1 MNWLFRRAQAYRIVF
16 LQAGDKPAGRRWRT
30 FFRPPFGVPTPAGQE
45 VLADLA
51 WRGNLFSPTTRY
63 KSDGSIDVIASAKM
77 EGKRELVLQILK
89 YLHIDPMT
97 LIDQSEEPHDR
108 QNDSY

>member
-16 LQAGDKPAGRRWRT
+16 LQAGDKPAGPWARFVSWL
-30 FFRPPFGVPTPAGQE
+30 RPPFGVPTPPGQD

-63 KSDGSIDVIASAKM
+63 KNDGSIDPIASAKM

-89 YLHIDPMT
+89 YLHVDPLT
-97 LIDQSEEPHDR
+97 LIDHSEEPHD
-108 QNDSY
+108 